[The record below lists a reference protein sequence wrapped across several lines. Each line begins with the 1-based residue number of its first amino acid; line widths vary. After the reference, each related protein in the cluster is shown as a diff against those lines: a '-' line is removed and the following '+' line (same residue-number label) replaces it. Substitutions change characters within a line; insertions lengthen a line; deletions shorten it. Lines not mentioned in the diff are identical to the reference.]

1 MRALGRF
8 TAIGTGGVRREEN
21 RGKIT
26 NTSMGSLSQSVGYKW
41 IVIDELRPIIELL
54 CEFIIG
60 AQENTT
66 PPRVDTHRLVL
77 ITSFAGVLIPFKN
90 TDQVQRN
97 HSINTLLGTDRT
109 RRDHS
114 TCSIQAHSTPSQLR
128 TV

>member
-21 RGKIT
+21 KGQDHEYID
-26 NTSMGSLSQSVGYKW
+26 GSLSQSVGYKW
-41 IVIDELRPIIELL
+41 IVMDELRPIIELL
-54 CEFIIG
+54 CAFIIG
-60 AQENTT
+60 ARKITT

-97 HSINTLLGTDRT
+97 HSINAYMTQNGSDATTPHTLNKRT
-109 RRDHS
+109 
-114 TCSIQAHSTPSQLR
+114 ALR
-128 TV
+128 VNF